1 MDPVRDRQVKF
12 RQGSEDLLLHALRAL
27 RDEIPLKLFDRF
39 RGGGRPQNPISLL
52 VRNGDGP
59 SHRYRANRSR
69 RIRAVLPQPFKSIPR
84 D

>member
-52 VRNGDGP
+52 VRGAEEGRDT
-59 SHRYRANRSR
+59 STQVSCR
-69 RIRAVLPQPFKSIPR
+69 RGEVIS
-84 D
+84 DSD